1 MYLKVK
7 QIIESLDY
15 GELID
20 HEQLFVEFLFTAK
33 QNSAIQDLIKDSRR
47 NSNQQ
52 TLRLISDSNVACR
65 ILHFD
70 SIANGFL
77 RFVKSYDKQA
87 YIENSEFILQI
98 LALLDQQR
106 PA

>member
-52 TLRLISDSNVACR
+52 TL
-65 ILHFD
+65 HFD

-98 LALLDQQR
+98 LALLDQKR

>member
-7 QIIESLDY
+7 KIIESLGY

-20 HEQLFVEFLFTAK
+20 HEQLFVEFLFREK
-33 QNSAIQDLIKDSRR
+33 QNSAIKDLIKDIRR
-47 NSNQQ
+47 NSSQQ
-52 TLRLISDSNVACR
+52 T
-65 ILHFD
+65 LHFD

-77 RFVKSYDKQA
+77 LFVKSYDKQA

-106 PA
+106 

>member
-20 HEQLFVEFLFTAK
+20 HEQLFVEFLFTEK

-52 TLRLISDSNVACR
+52 T
-65 ILHFD
+65 LHFD

-98 LALLDQQR
+98 PELLDQQR